1 MLRTSK
7 AKAAVRPR
15 PWEIDGLAAE
25 IVPPP
30 DTAEPHEFVLR
41 RLDEITDWTL
51 YAGVMDAVQSLA
63 EAVGAIRIAYPEVDP
78 QSEVVPLAL
87 MTVDPILDAA
97 GPNLE
102 SVVDDRAGWR

>member
-1 MLRTSK
+1 MLPKLSRRRIPRNRTNLSCG
-7 AKAAVRPR
+7 
-15 PWEIDGLAAE
+15 GL
-25 IVPPP
+25 
-30 DTAEPHEFVLR
+30 TKSL
-41 RLDEITDWTL
+41 TGTL

-97 GPNLE
+97 GPNL
-102 SVVDDRAGWR
+102 RIGC